1 MRTRNR
7 LLGVLALSLV
17 TGMTG
22 VSSAASIIAKECRLE
37 MPRFSREFADR
48 DVVIKRIVV
57 DASCAGVGSVE
68 GVPDG
73 WFASIAPRG
82 EDTRVEIHGPE
93 RSLDFS
99 ETKAQ
104 ALALAKALEELR
116 VGLIFRG
123 QWSDCANV
131 HLFVEAEHRGEGGA
145 MSSESAPVVGL
156 ACNGE
161 EFFERWHC
169 EPALGKVM

>member
-22 VSSAASIIAKECRLE
+22 VSSAALIIAKGCRLE
-37 MPRFSREFADR
+37 MPRFSRELADR

-57 DASCAGVGSVE
+57 DVSCAGVGAVE

-73 WFASIAPRG
+73 WFASITPRG
-82 EDTRVEIHGPE
+82 EDTRVEIHGREDSHGSPDTTAE
-93 RSLDFS
+93 
-99 ETKAQ
+99 
-104 ALALAKALEELR
+104 ALALAKQLESLR

-131 HLFVEAEHRGEGGA
+131 HLFVEAERRDEGGVA
-145 MSSESAPVVGL
+145 SSERAPAIGL
-156 ACNGE
+156 ACKGDG
-161 EFFERWHC
+161 FFERWHC
-169 EPALGKVM
+169 EPASGKAT